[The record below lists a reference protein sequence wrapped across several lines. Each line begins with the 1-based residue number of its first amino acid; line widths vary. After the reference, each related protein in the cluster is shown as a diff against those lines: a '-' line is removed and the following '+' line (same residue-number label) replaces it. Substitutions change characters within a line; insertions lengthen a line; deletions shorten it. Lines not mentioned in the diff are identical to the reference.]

1 MSTRIAFFIA
11 ALLIFASC
19 TQVQRDAA
27 LQGSDVAG
35 RLAVADRLLQ
45 SGQVEET
52 VLSAAMTPEQIDT
65 LSAAFDQYETTRE
78 EIASI
83 LDQPEMAIDALPV
96 IRQHHNLLVDSY
108 EQAQAVVQDNWEEY
122 GPIDRSRL
130 ERWEGQAERLEVAYQ
145 RMVDAIG
152 QARSES
158 QRTARVVE
166 LARIVARIALMA
178 V

>member
-1 MSTRIAFFIA
+1 MKPMMIIA
-11 ALLIFASC
+11 AVAILMAGC
-19 TQVQRDAA
+19 TTNQRDAA

-52 VLSAAMTPEQIDT
+52 VLSAAMTPEQLDT
-65 LSAAFDQYETTRE
+65 LDAAFDQYETTRA
-78 EIASI
+78 EISAI
-83 LDQPEMAIDALPV
+83 LGQPENVIDALPM
-96 IRQHHNLLVDSY
+96 IRQHHNLLVDAY
-108 EQAQAVVQDNWEEY
+108 EQAQTVVQDNWDEY
-122 GPIDRSRL
+122 GPVARSRL

-145 RMVDAIG
+145 GMADAISE
-152 QARSES
+152 ARSES
-158 QRTARVVE
+158 QRAARAVE